1 MNWTDFDMALIMVN
15 HSESQSRLR
24 NPLFIKNDALG
35 AYPFL
40 FLSDKPVG
48 VRKFQE
54 PLEHTWPKDFDNK
67 FVIKQGTYNR
77 LLCR

>member
-1 MNWTDFDMALIMVN
+1 MNWTDFDMALVMVN
-15 HSESQSRLR
+15 HSESQSRLS
-24 NPLFIKNDALG
+24 NPLFIKSDALE

-40 FLSDKPVG
+40 FLSDKPVV

-54 PLEHTWPKDFDNK
+54 LLEHTWPKDFDNK